1 MTGNYYMAPTGDRME
16 ILGGGGYKLF
26 TIFLIYIDIKL
37 RKLGKVKIIN
47 QNQLLF
53 NVQTFQRII
62 A

>member
-1 MTGNYYMAPTGDRME
+1 ME

-62 A
+62 ALKNC